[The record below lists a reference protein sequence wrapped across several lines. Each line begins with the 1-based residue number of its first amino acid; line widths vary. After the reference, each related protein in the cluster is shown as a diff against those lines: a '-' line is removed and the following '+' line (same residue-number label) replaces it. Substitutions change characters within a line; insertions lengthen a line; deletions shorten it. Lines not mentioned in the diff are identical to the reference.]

1 MHWCMDETLAVL
13 AMLPFIGYFFRRLHA
28 WYHTKMGHTCHEK
41 HCDDTHVEHE
51 EFQYSPGSPYNPA
64 NWHKMQYVSEKDMEY
79 LRGTPA
85 PLKIT
90 IPVDIWDSISE
101 EDISER
107 FGKETIKDAEDYLL
121 EDAGFQ
127 ILYAGETK
135 WFVNGKAEIMV
146 TARGRTFVHDSECC
160 EHGWREI

>member
-1 MHWCMDETLAVL
+1 MDETLAVL
-13 AMLPFIGYFFRRLHA
+13 AMLPFIGYFFRKVHA
-28 WYHTKMGHTCHEK
+28 WYHKKMGHTCHEK

-51 EFQYSPGSPYNPA
+51 EHEFSPY
-64 NWHKMQYVSEKDMEY
+64 HHDDICTEKMTRVSEEDMKY

-101 EDISER
+101 EDIVER
-107 FGKETIKDAEDYLL
+107 YGRETVDDARSYLVGKLN
-121 EDAGFQ
+121 
-127 ILYAGETK
+127 

-146 TARGRTFVHDSECC
+146 QGQGRTFIHDYECC
-160 EHGWREI
+160 EHGWREV